1 MVIDNNPCFN
11 DPSWLGMRVPS
22 AATLAV
28 LTGHGECSPSST
40 DPIPH
45 PVLLITRNCLAAL
58 RDPPLPKREVL
69 VHVRE
74 VLSVLCSRK
83 HPAHVHGW
91 TQRRGKVLISP
102 PLTKINLGYWE
113 ILLRK
118 F

>member
-11 DPSWLGMRVPS
+11 DPSRLGMRVPS

-45 PVLLITRNCLAAL
+45 PVLLITRNCLAAQ

-69 VHVRE
+69 VH
-74 VLSVLCSRK
+74 LLGKCFQCSAQGNTLPTSTDGHSVEERSSFP
-83 HPAHVHGW
+83 HP
-91 TQRRGKVLISP
+91 
-102 PLTKINLGYWE
+102 
-113 ILLRK
+113 
-118 F
+118 